1 MEILQKS
8 SKFSLLDTSKQYQ
21 QQKTVK
27 FAGMYQEKK
36 IRVAILDLYEG
47 QPNQGMRCLREIIH
61 EYAESHGL
69 GLVLDEFEVRLK
81 KEVPDLSYDVYIST
95 GGPGSPIESE
105 NSDWEYK
112 YFGWLRQ
119 TEDHNRK
126 VEERFKKRIFLIC
139 HSFQLVCRYYKLAKV
154 NKRKSTAFGVFP
166 VHLQSKGKEEPIFA
180 GLPDPIYVV
189 DSRDY
194 QVVQPNKSLLRKMDA
209 QVLAIEKE
217 RPHVPLERAVMAIRF
232 NESMIGTQ
240 FHPEAD
246 PKGMSMYLQR
256 PDKMKTVI
264 SEHGEQKWRSMIEQL
279 NDPDKILC
287 TYSHIIPNFLD
298 QVMLD

>member
-1 MEILQKS
+1 
-8 SKFSLLDTSKQYQ
+8 
-21 QQKTVK
+21 
-27 FAGMYQEKK
+27 MYQDKK

-47 QPNQGMRCLREIIH
+47 YPNQGMRCLREIIH

-69 GLVLDEFEVRLK
+69 SLVLDEFEVRQR

-95 GGPGSPIESE
+95 GGPGSPIDSE
-105 NSDWEYK
+105 NSDWENR
-112 YFGWLRQ
+112 YFEWLRQ
-119 TEDHNRK
+119 TEDHNRS
-126 VEERFKKRIFLIC
+126 VEERFKKKIFLIC

-154 NKRKSTAFGVFP
+154 TKRKSTAFGVFP
-166 VHLQSKGKEEPIFA
+166 VHLQSLGKEEAVFT
-180 GLPDPIYVV
+180 GLQDPFYVV
-189 DSRDY
+189 DSRDW
-194 QVVQPNKSLLRKMDA
+194 QVVQPNRNRLHKMNA
-209 QVLAIEKE
+209 KVLAIEKD

-232 NESMIGTQ
+232 NDSMIGTQ

-256 PDKMKTVI
+256 ADKMKTVI
-264 SEHGEQKWRSMIEQL
+264 AEHGEKKWRSMIEHL

-298 QVMLD
+298 EVILD